1 VDHQQFDRLTRMSA
15 GAVNRRRIV
24 RSLAAGAL
32 AEVGLAGL
40 ATRVEA
46 KSKSKASDPGVRLFE
61 QLAAEL
67 SQVTGDCDALAQA
80 AQDFHQANA
89 PAIAKITAQ
98 EAQWD
103 KNKRAQVAKKY
114 GARITQATETLHTLA
129 ASCRFRG
136 NLTSETTICGADSS
150 PSPDKFPPVGEAQ
163 CGAGC
168 DCSCICPISGWE
180 CAGAFFGCVGG
191 SEASCCWFGAC
202 AGNQCQEQ
210 CPNCCNCNV
219 NCCC

>member
-1 VDHQQFDRLTRMSA
+1 MDDQQFDRLTRLSA
-15 GAVNRRRIV
+15 AAVNRRRIV

-40 ATRVEA
+40 ANRVEA
-46 KSKSKASDPGVRLFE
+46 KSKSKAADPGVRFFE

-67 SQVTGDCDALAQA
+67 AQETGDCDALKQA
-80 AQDFHQANA
+80 MDAFQTAHMDEFN
-89 PAIAKITAQ
+89 KIKAQ
-98 EAQWD
+98 EARWD
-103 KNKRAQVAKKY
+103 AKKRAQVAKKFE
-114 GARITQATETLHTLA
+114 ARITQATETLHTLA

-136 NLTSETTICGADSS
+136 TSEATICRAVDSE
-150 PSPDKFPPVGEAQ
+150 PSADKFPPVGETQ

-168 DCSCICPISGWE
+168 DCNCICPISGWD

-202 AGNQCQEQ
+202 AGN
-210 CPNCCNCNV
+210 
-219 NCCC
+219 